1 VSRCAADV
9 VVVGGGPSGLSAATA
24 LRRAGVADI
33 LVVDREREAGGVP
46 RHTGHLGFGIRD
58 LRRVTTGPR
67 YARQWV
73 ARAEEAGVAVLPETS
88 VTAWTGPTTLR
99 ATRPDGIWELDASAV
114 VLATGCRER
123 PRTARLIPG
132 DRPAGIYTTGSLQ
145 RAVFLAGLPVGSR
158 AVVVGAEHV
167 SFSAVLTLAHAGV
180 RAVALVTEHP
190 ADQTFALLR
199 RATAGLR
206 RVPVL
211 TRSRV
216 RTVLGRGRVE
226 AVEVEDLERATVR
239 RIACDTVVC
248 SGDWI
253 PDHELARLGEIMIDP
268 GTRGP
273 RIDGQ
278 ARTSRRGVFAVG
290 NLIHAAEAADVAS
303 RCGAAAA
310 AAVCQFLA
318 DGRWQEQPVPIAVE
332 DPLMWISPNAVE
344 PNGAGVPH
352 GRYLLRV
359 ARVAGPGTL
368 EVRQGER
375 RLGVQRVGRLIP
387 NRRVSLAPAWL
398 GDVDPLGPT
407 LRAALV

>member
-1 VSRCAADV
+1 LRQRAADV
-9 VVVGGGPSGLSAATA
+9 VVVGAGPSGLSAATA
-24 LRRAGVADI
+24 LRRAGVADV
-33 LVVDREREAGGVP
+33 LVVDREPEAGGAP

-58 LRRVTTGPR
+58 LSRVTTGPR
-67 YARQWV
+67 YARWWV
-73 ARAEEAGVAVLPETS
+73 ARAEEAGVAVLPATS
-88 VTAWTGPTTLR
+88 VTGWTGPTTVR
-99 ATRPDGIWELDASAV
+99 ELHASAV

-145 RAVFLAGLPVGSR
+145 RAVFLARLPVGSR

-167 SFSAVLTLAHAGV
+167 SFSAVLTLAHAGA
-180 RAVALVTEHP
+180 RAVALVTEHR

-199 RATAGLR
+199 YATAGLR

-211 TRSRV
+211 TGSRV
-216 RTVLGRGRVE
+216 KTVLGRGRVE
-226 AVEVEDLERATVR
+226 AVEVEDLERGTVR

-253 PDHELARLGEIMIDP
+253 PDHELARLGEIVIDT

-303 RCGAAAA
+303 RCGADAAS
-310 AAVCQFLA
+310 AVCQFLA
-318 DGRWQEQPVPIAVE
+318 DGRWPEQPVPIAVE
-332 DPLMWISPNAVE
+332 DPLEWISPNAVE
-344 PNGAGVPH
+344 ANGAGVPH

-359 ARVAGPGTL
+359 SRVAGPGAL

-375 RLGVQRVGRLIP
+375 RLAAQKVGRLMP
-387 NRRVSLAPAWL
+387 NRRVSLAPPWL
-398 GDVDPLGPT
+398 GDVDPSGPT